1 MKKKDDI
8 NKSYLHTSMSFKD
21 DLYASFL
28 IKRARKK
35 IDRLVSKTNNTTILK
50 VSN

>member
-1 MKKKDDI
+1 MKRKTILI
-8 NKSYLHTSMSFKD
+8 NRIYIQVRILKMYL
-21 DLYASFL
+21 YVSFL
-28 IKRARKK
+28 IKRARDK

>member
-1 MKKKDDI
+1 MI
-8 NKSYLHTSMSFKD
+8 LIIYIYIQVYLLKMY
-21 DLYASFL
+21 LYVSFL
-28 IKRARKK
+28 IKRARNK